1 MQFSSNMRS
10 TGFALLFL
18 FISFTVFSQE
28 ITVLDADT
36 GNAVANIAIYN
47 RDKSKTAVSDFNGKS
62 DLSVFSRNERI
73 TFRHISYEVFN
84 TTKAQIGKK
93 GNRVYL
99 TLKLEELQEVVMSV
113 SKWEQ
118 QKKDIP
124 QKIES
129 IDARTISFTNPQT
142 SADLLQNSGKV
153 FVQKSQLGGGSPMIR
168 GFATNRLLLSVDGVR
183 MNNAI
188 FRGGNIQNVISIDPF
203 TIKNTEVIFGPG
215 SVIYGSDAIGG
226 VMNFFTQK
234 PRFSFTDSLTF
245 SGNVNYR
252 FASTNNENTT
262 HIDFNLGQQK
272 WASYTSFTYN
282 KFDDLVMGEHGPDEY
297 LRNNFVIRENGTDVL
312 VENNDPR
319 KQVTSG
325 YDQVNF
331 LQKFTYKPNNTWNYD
346 LGLYYSETS
355 DFSRYDRLI
364 RPNSTGDGLRSAEWL
379 YGPQKWF
386 MGNFQLTK
394 KGKNKFYDG
403 VKLTTAYQ
411 FFEESRINRDFQE
424 VDRFTTK
431 EKVDALSINL
441 DFENKKIGDL
451 RLYYGA
457 EYIFNKVNS
466 EGSQENI
473 ETNVVS
479 RGASRYPDGAT
490 WQTFAGYINGEYK
503 LKPNFT
509 LLSGARYSQVWV
521 DAQFDTTFF
530 PFPFDEADLITGAFT
545 GSVGFSWFPKADL
558 QITLNGSTG
567 FRAPNIDDI
576 GKVFDS
582 EPGSVV
588 VPNPD
593 LEPEYAYNAE
603 MGVRKNFKDKLVL
616 KGAAFYSYLVDALVR
631 RDFDFNGE
639 TEILYNGEL
648 SSVQAIQNAAK
659 AYVYG
664 FEFGL
669 EAFLNENWSLTSN
682 LTLTEGIEEDD
693 GGTDSPARH
702 VAPTFG
708 DFHLV
713 WQNQKIKADMFLNY
727 NGEISYDDLALSE
740 RSKEFIYAIDEN
752 GNPFSP
758 SWYTLNFRSQ
768 YQISN
773 ALKTTVSLE
782 NITNQRYRTY
792 SSGIVAPGA
801 NLILGLGYTF

>member
-1 MQFSSNMRS
+1 MQYLSSMRNI
-10 TGFALLFL
+10 GLILFFLLFSL
-18 FISFTVFSQE
+18 TVFAQE

-36 GNAVANIAIYN
+36 GSPVANVALYN
-47 RDKSKTAVSDFNGKS
+47 NDKSKTGVSDFNGKS
-62 DLSVFSRNERI
+62 DLAVFSKNEKI
-73 TFRHISYEVFN
+73 IFKHISYEVFT
-84 TTKAQIGKK
+84 TTKARLTKK

-99 TLKLEELQEVVMSV
+99 TLKPEELMEVVMSV

-129 IDARTISFTNPQT
+129 INARAISFTAPQT
-142 SADLLQNSGKV
+142 AADLLQTSGKV

-226 VMNFFTQK
+226 VMNFFTHK

-245 SGNVNYR
+245 SGNLNYR
-252 FASTNNENTT
+252 FSSANNESTS
-262 HIDFNLGQQK
+262 HVDFNLGQQK
-272 WASYTSFTYN
+272 WASHTSFTYN
-282 KFDDLVMGEHGPDEY
+282 SFNDLTMGKNGRDSY
-297 LRNNFVIRENGTDVL
+297 LRNNYVIREDNTDVL
-312 VENNDPR
+312 LTNSDPK
-319 KQVTSG
+319 KQVATG
-325 YDQVNF
+325 YDQINF

-355 DFSRYDRLI
+355 DYSRYDRLI
-364 RPNSTGDGLRSAEWL
+364 RPNDEGDGLRSAEWF

-386 MGNFQLTK
+386 MGNFQITK

-411 FFEESRINRDFQE
+411 HFQESRNNRDFQE
-424 VDRFTTK
+424 PERYTTQ

-473 ETNVVS
+473 ETNVIS
-479 RGASRYPDGAT
+479 GAASRYPDGAT
-490 WQTFAGYINGEYK
+490 WQTMAAYINGEYK

-509 LLSGARYSQVWV
+509 LLSGVRYSQVWV
-521 DAQFDTTFF
+521 DAQFDTTYY
-530 PFPFDEADLITGAFT
+530 PFPFDEADIITGAFT
-545 GSVGFSWFPKADL
+545 GSVGFSWFPKADF

-576 GKVFDS
+576 GKIFDS

-588 VPNPD
+588 VPNPN
-593 LEPEYAYNAE
+593 LEPEYAYNGE
-603 MGVRKNFKDKLVL
+603 LGFRKNIKNKLVL
-616 KGAAFYSYLVDALVR
+616 KGATFYSYLVDALVR
-631 RDFDFNGE
+631 RDFEFNGE
-639 TEILYNGEL
+639 TEILYKGEL
-648 SSVQAIQNAAK
+648 SNVQAIQNAAK

-669 EAFLNENWSLTSN
+669 EAFFNENWSLSSN

-693 GGTDSPARH
+693 SGVDSAARH

-708 DFHLV
+708 DVHLV
-713 WQNQKIKADMFLNY
+713 WQDQKLKADLFLNY
-727 NGEISYDDLALSE
+727 NGEISNDDLALSE
-740 RSKEFIYAIDEN
+740 QSKDYIYATDAN

-758 SWYTLNFRSQ
+758 SWHTLNFRSQ

-773 ALKTTVSLE
+773 ALKTTLSLE
-782 NITNQRYRTY
+782 NFTDQRYRTY
-792 SSGIVAPGA
+792 SSGIVAPGI
-801 NLILGLGYTF
+801 NLILGLGYSF

>member
-1 MQFSSNMRS
+1 MHSK
-10 TGFALLFL
+10 GFILFFLL
-18 FISFTVFSQE
+18 ISYTVFSQE
-28 ITVLDADT
+28 IKVLDAVT
-36 GNAVANIAIYN
+36 GNPISNIAVYN
-47 RDKSKTAVSDFNGKS
+47 KDKSKTTISDFDGKC
-62 DLSVFSRNERI
+62 DLKAFFKSEKIIFK
-73 TFRHISYEVFN
+73 HISYQTYA
-84 TTKAQIGKK
+84 TTKAQIAKK

-99 TLKLEELQEVVMSV
+99 DLKLEELQEIVMSV

-129 IDARTISFTNPQT
+129 IDARTVSFTAPQT

-168 GFATNRLLLSVDGVR
+168 GFATSRLLLSVDGVR

-188 FRGGNIQNVISIDPF
+188 FRDGNIQNVISVDPF

-226 VMNFFTQK
+226 VMNFFTKK

-245 SGNVNYR
+245 SGNANYR
-252 FASTNNENTT
+252 FASANNESTT
-262 HIDFNLGQQK
+262 HLDFNIGKKK

-282 KFDDLVMGEHGPDEY
+282 DFDDLVMGEHGRDSY
-297 LRNNFVIRENGTDVL
+297 LRNTFVRRENGTDVL
-312 VENNDPR
+312 VQNDDPR

-331 LQKFTYKPNNTWNYD
+331 LQKFTYKPNTTWNYD

-364 RPNSTGDGLRSAEWL
+364 RPSSDGDGLRSAEWF

-411 FFEESRINRDFQE
+411 HFEESRNERGFQE
-424 VDRFTTK
+424 DDRFTTE
-431 EKVDALSINL
+431 EKVDALSVNL

-466 EGSQENI
+466 EGTQTNI
-473 ETNVVS
+473 ETNEVT
-479 RGASRYPDGAT
+479 GAASRYPDGST
-490 WQTFAGYINGEYK
+490 WQTFAGYLNGEWQ

-521 DAQFDTTFF
+521 DAQFDKTFF

-545 GSVGFSWFPKADL
+545 GSVGFSWFPKANL

-603 MGVRKNFKDKLVL
+603 VGVRKNFNDRVVL
-616 KGAAFYSYLVDALVR
+616 KGAAYYTYLVDALVR
-631 RDFDFNGE
+631 RDYEFNGAS
-639 TEILYNGEL
+639 EIIYNNEL
-648 SSVQAIQNAAK
+648 SNVQAIQNAAK

-664 FEFGL
+664 FEL
-669 EAFLNENWSLTSN
+669 SMEAFLSDNWSVFSN
-682 LTLTEGIEEDD
+682 LTITEGIEEDED
-693 GGTDSPARH
+693 GTDSPARH

-713 WQNQKIKADMFLNY
+713 WQNQRFKTDFFLNY
-727 NGEISYDDLALSE
+727 NGEISFNDLAFSE
-740 RSKEFIYAIDEN
+740 RSKEFIYATDEN

-768 YQISN
+768 YKISN
-773 ALKTTVSLE
+773 ALKTTISLE
-782 NITNQRYRTY
+782 NMTNQRYRTY
-792 SSGIVAPGA
+792 SSGIVAPGT
-801 NLILGLGYTF
+801 NFILGLGYSF